1 MGLPRVVPERSDA
14 ARADGLAGR
23 GRRSKIVQQFFER
36 NVGLL
41 QNGLQRLRL
50 DDAVHRHT
58 GMKRAFWVMAM
69 RIGLSDE
76 PKPSR
81 FKADIP
87 TQRDPNEDVSKL
99 KPNPLTLVVSISP
112 DLQIKLNQ
120 DAMGS
125 VNDPSELSAKLQQ
138 TFQQRKEQHAYK
150 VGMEAAT
157 NIPEDQRIEKT
168 VFVKAPRALHYGDVV
183 KVIDAIKGAGAN
195 PVGLQVD
202 DLP

>member
-1 MGLPRVVPERSDA
+1 MSMGASGNRAVPYINVTPLIDVLLVVIIIFMVITP
-14 ARADGLAGR
+14 L
-23 GRRSKIVQQFFER
+23 
-36 NVGLL
+36 
-41 QNGLQRLRL
+41 
-50 DDAVHRHT
+50 
-58 GMKRAFWVMAM
+58 
-69 RIGLSDE
+69 
-76 PKPSR
+76 KPSR

-87 TQRDPNEDVSKL
+87 TQRDPNENIQNL
-99 KPNPLTLVVSISP
+99 KPNPLTLVVSITP

-120 DAMGS
+120 DMMGS
-125 VNDPSELSAKLQQ
+125 VNDPSALAAKLQQ

-150 VGMEAAT
+150 VGMETAT
-157 NIPEDQRIEKT
+157 NVPEDQRIEKT